1 MRLAAKAIAL
11 KVGSRELFDDL
22 TFSVESGHS
31 LAIVGPSGVGKSS
44 LLSAIAGYSPLSKGS
59 IEFEG
64 LRGPPSIQWL
74 MQSTPLL
81 TNRSAL
87 DNVTIT
93 ARLRGVDEQG
103 ATAQAI
109 QVMESLGL
117 RDRVYE
123 RVFGLSGGERQR
135 VAIARTILARAN
147 IVLADEPTAS
157 LDPNSRDG
165 VSRALRSIAESGA
178 VVVVATHDVAV
189 AGSCDQTI
197 NLVGGR

>member
-1 MRLAAKAIAL
+1 
-11 KVGSRELFDDL
+11 
-22 TFSVESGHS
+22 
-31 LAIVGPSGVGKSS
+31 
-44 LLSAIAGYSPLSKGS
+44 
-59 IEFEG
+59 
-64 LRGPPSIQWL
+64 
-74 MQSTPLL
+74 
-81 TNRSAL
+81 
-87 DNVTIT
+87 
-93 ARLRGVDEQG
+93 
-103 ATAQAI
+103 
-109 QVMESLGL
+109 MESLGL